1 MCLSPVYLRESK
13 TFVPCGKCGECL
25 KERGS
30 EWRFRLMYQCKLSKL
45 ALWCTFTYADA
56 NSLSKDHAQTLLRSF
71 DDVFKPVRRIGG
83 KRIRVHSIIMKYYLI
98 GEYGTHTYRPH
109 YHAILFFD
117 RGEDYKEDVDI
128 GINCISLIPLVAS
141 KWPYGMVNITQC
153 NSRVVNY
160 ICDTHLYLMND
171 NLSVDPR
178 LKYGLNSN
186 NEPTFRLFSKGL
198 GRLPDGS
205 IPMEDYNYIKS
216 HRHYRFGEMK
226 ISVPKDWKDRYFN
239 IKEKEQMRVY
249 SFKQIAKWT
258 SYDDP
263 YYRQL
268 QDSSM
273 KNSIRSRITKKT
285 QL

>member
-1 MCLSPVYLRESK
+1 MCLNPVYLRDIK

-30 EWRFRLMYQCKLSKL
+30 EWRFRLMYQCKLSKI

-56 NSLSKDHAQTLLRSF
+56 HTLCKEHVQTLLRSF
-71 DDVFKPVRRIGG
+71 NDVFKPVQRIDG
-83 KRIRVHSIIMKYYLI
+83 KRKRVQSVIMKYYLI

-117 RGEDYKEDVDI
+117 YGKDYHDDDI
-128 GINCISLIPLVAS
+128 KLNCTSLIPLVAS

-171 NLSVDPR
+171 SLSVDPR
-178 LKYGLNSN
+178 LQYGLYST

-198 GRLPDGS
+198 GKLPNGS
-205 IPMEDYNYIKS
+205 IPWSDYYYIKK
-216 HRHYRFGEMK
+216 HRYYRFGQMK
-226 ISVPKDWKDRYFN
+226 ISIPKDWKDRYFN
-239 IKEKEQMRVY
+239 DKEKDLMKKY
-249 SFKQIAKWT
+249 AMKQLPEYLKH
-258 SYDDP
+258 DDP
-263 YYRQL
+263 EYVFV
-268 QDSSM
+268 QDASM
-273 KNSIRSRITKKT
+273 KNSIRSRIIKKT